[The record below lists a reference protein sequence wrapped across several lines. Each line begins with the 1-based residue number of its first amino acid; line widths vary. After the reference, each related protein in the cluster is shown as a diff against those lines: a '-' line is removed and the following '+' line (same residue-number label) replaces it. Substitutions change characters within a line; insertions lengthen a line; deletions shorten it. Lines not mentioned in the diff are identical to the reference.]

1 MDSKFELNY
10 TKYFEKQWL
19 DFDEKTKTLIED
31 KLKLI
36 KMNPFRYGTLEGYKR
51 VRKVKLSIKGKY
63 QRLIYALHMP
73 EVDQIFI
80 LGIFDRDKGYE
91 EFERKFS
98 QLKK

>member
-1 MDSKFELNY
+1 MASKFELHY

-19 DFDEKTKTLIED
+19 DFDGKTKQLIEN

-36 KMNPFRYGTLEGYKR
+36 KLNPFRYETLEGYTR
-51 VRKVKLSIKGKY
+51 VKKVKLTLKGKY

-73 EVDQIFI
+73 EVNQIFI